1 MRMLS
6 LRLSAPTDFLAR
18 RLAMIDWRGVPPREG
33 SRWWLVET
41 CRAELE
47 WAEADW
53 RRLGGDALELP
64 RSGRYSGP
72 ISGPHPAEACRL
84 PHEEAA
90 ARLVNC
96 HLHVDVEAWR
106 IRELLRR
113 LPGQRQAAGDLTQSA
128 AYRASWAAVAAGAI
142 ADLGD
147 HRKRRAQAWRAF
159 LAAASLYC
167 RLRGPLDR
175 SAAIGPRAIGPRA
188 IVPGARAA
196 A

>member
-6 LRLSAPTDFLAR
+6 LRLPAPAAFLAR
-18 RLAMIDWRGVPPREG
+18 RLDAIDWRGAPPREG

-53 RRLGGDALELP
+53 RRLGGDAVELP
-64 RSGRYSGP
+64 RPGRHSGQYSGQY
-72 ISGPHPAEACRL
+72 SGPHPAEACRL

-106 IRELLRR
+106 MRELLRR
-113 LPGQRQAAGDLTQSA
+113 LPGQRQAAGDSTQSA
-128 AYRASWAAVAAGAI
+128 AYRASWTAVAAGAI
-142 ADLGD
+142 ADLTD
-147 HRKRRAQAWRAF
+147 HRQRRAQAWRAF

-167 RLRGPLDR
+167 CLRAALNR
-175 SAAIGPRAIGPRA
+175 SSA
-188 IVPGARAA
+188 IVPPANVPRARAA

>member
-6 LRLSAPTDFLAR
+6 LRLPAPTDFLAR
-18 RLAMIDWRGVPPREG
+18 RLDAIDWRGAPPREG

-53 RRLGGDALELP
+53 RRLGGDAVEP
-64 RSGRYSGP
+64 SRSR
-72 ISGPHPAEACRL
+72 PHPAEACRL

-106 IRELLRR
+106 IHELLRR
-113 LPGQRQAAGDLTQSA
+113 LPGQRQAAGDPAQSA
-128 AYRASWAAVAAGAI
+128 AYRAAWTAVATGTI
-142 ADLGD
+142 ADLGG
-147 HRKRRAQAWRAF
+147 HRRRRAQAWRAF
-159 LAAASLYC
+159 LAAAALYC
-167 RLRGPLDR
+167 RRRAALDR
-175 SAAIGPRAIGPRA
+175 PS
-188 IVPGARAA
+188 ARAA